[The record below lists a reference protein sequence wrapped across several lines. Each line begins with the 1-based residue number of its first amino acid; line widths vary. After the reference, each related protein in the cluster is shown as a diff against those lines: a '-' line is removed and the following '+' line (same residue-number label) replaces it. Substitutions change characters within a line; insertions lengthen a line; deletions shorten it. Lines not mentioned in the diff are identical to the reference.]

1 MPLWFEPPVLHLR
14 WREMILKS
22 ELRDLENWTSCP
34 RSGLPGFYRKVQMG
48 WGCWSSS
55 QVRVSLYQITD
66 SLVWLF
72 KVQMGWGCW
81 SSSQVRVSLYQITD
95 SLVWLFKLWQQN
107 ASIFHGGFLFMVNS
121 GKEGKLRDSNTSFNH
136 YSLVEYVSALF
147 PLWVTKITTSKRL
160 RQKSHLNRE
169 FTDIQ
174 NWKTQEVNIG
184 HSYTQKFR

>member
-34 RSGLPGFYRKVQMG
+34 RSGLPGFYR
-48 WGCWSSS
+48 
-55 QVRVSLYQITD
+55 
-66 SLVWLF
+66 

-174 NWKTQEVNIG
+174 NWKTQEVDIR